1 MTKLSTTNL
10 FHAVP
15 SLQRPHS
22 AFSDARAP
30 LAHAGAAEAPGGLP
44 YCPDQTTGDT
54 NQESADGLAI
64 CPAHLAEALGQAF
77 DLSRDWVVSEVPE
90 VLPRQAEVVGRSLR
104 FDAQH
109 HAGNGRGSAS
119 SSADSFAAA
128 LGLAHAREL
137 LGREHWVVVLADS
150 RRAAA
155 SLTRQRLRKLA
166 RVPKLLLV
174 WCDFGGAAASQPST
188 ADRHAVERQFMQSR
202 LTRVGPVGGL
212 DPGGVRTLLEALKA
226 HEQPVLLHLRMKN
239 QPGQVETA
247 DDPVDSLKPAVEAVR
262 DQPARPSQSEPSA
275 GAAADERQ
283 AIVGKRFSPW
293 LAGWIDEYSRVG
305 KRGLYLWQWCL
316 HGVELTTLPCVP
328 PEWRADA
335 GDTKVLA
342 GMLNVLFDDVA
353 DQQGN
358 GDLLDELLKITHQ
371 GRPDFRRFS
380 LQDRAYAQFTCRVW
394 EAFWRRVS
402 RYPCYE
408 VYRELLHYDLAQ
420 LFNTVRYSQL
430 VNRNPYILNL
440 VEHDDYTA
448 QGMGLLSFATVD
460 LMCTP
465 DFPVHELGTLRQAI
479 WHGQW
484 MARIGNLI
492 STWQREV
499 KDRDYTSG
507 VFARAVAACHVTVE
521 QLLTGDPAEIE
532 TAIARG
538 GHEAHFLRRWRRHHA
553 HLRALQPHLSAV
565 DLHQVARGLERL
577 LRTELVSR
585 GRK

>member
-1 MTKLSTTNL
+1 MTKLSATNL

-15 SLQRPHS
+15 SLQRPHA
-22 AFSDARAP
+22 AFAD
-30 LAHAGAAEAPGGLP
+30 APGGLA
-44 YCPDQTTGDT
+44 YLPDQ
-54 NQESADGLAI
+54 SAAANSDLAHGPAVS
-64 CPAHLAEALGQAF
+64 PAHLSEALGQAF

-90 VLPRQAEVVGRSLR
+90 VLPQRAESVNRSLR

-109 HAGNGRGSAS
+109 PAGNGRGSAS
-119 SSADSFAAA
+119 SPADSFSAA

-150 RRAAA
+150 RRPAA

-174 WCDFGGAAASQPST
+174 WCDFEGAVATPSAAA
-188 ADRHAVERQFMQSR
+188 DRQAVERQFVGSR

-212 DPGGVRTLLEALKA
+212 DRGGVRSLLEALKA
-226 HEQPVLLHLRMKN
+226 VGQPVLLHLRMKDE
-239 QPGQVETA
+239 PAQVESA
-247 DDPVDSLKPAVEAVR
+247 VDPVESLDPAAAALD
-262 DQPARPSQSEPSA
+262 DQPPKPSQPEPSSR
-275 GAAADERQ
+275 AAADERQ
-283 AIVGKRFSPW
+283 AIIGKQFSPW

-335 GDTKVLA
+335 ADTKVLA

-380 LQDRAYAQFTCRVW
+380 PQDRAYAEFTCRVW

-402 RYPCYE
+402 SYPCYE

-538 GHEAHFLRRWRRHHA
+538 GHEAHFLRRWRRHRA